1 MVAVNKMKVHVTLK
15 SPSKTQ
21 VETKIRLVVFAID
34 IVSIVKERIADV
46 LNVPFPE
53 QDLVFGGAS
62 LSDSQ
67 KIFDSGIKDGSS
79 LEFVVKASEAS
90 LECQLTELMP
100 AGTEKMSSDELGM
113 MYALKHG
120 TNVSQALQLLGIDG
134 QLKQFLSQSKHFDI
148 DAQGQVSLLRKACTR
163 IPTAH
168 SQPTNEEEEEDLVD
182 SGTCH
187 RIDRLGKL
195 FHCVEDLRSI
205 EKEIDRL
212 TNMLGGCAAL
222 GKLAPVAEVDAQAML
237 AESLPSPW
245 YKKESSKHQGRFF
258 DVNKDTGATSWK
270 LPVSPQLPLAA
281 AVPPPPGLENMML
294 PVVKPPPGL
303 EMVLQAPPGLSLPT
317 TAVRSLPRSSPIP
330 LSLINEI
337 PAAMSLQKDKAVISL
352 AASLDM

>member
-1 MVAVNKMKVHVTLK
+1 
-15 SPSKTQ
+15 
-21 VETKIRLVVFAID
+21 VVFAID
-34 IVSIVKERIADV
+34 IVSIVKERIADA

-53 QDLVFGGAS
+53 QDLVFGGAA

-100 AGTEKMSSDELGM
+100 AGTEKMSSDQLGM

-120 TNVSQALQLLGIDG
+120 TSVSQALKLLGIDG
-134 QLKQFLSQSKHFDI
+134 QLQQFLSQSKHFDI
-148 DAQGQVSLLRKACTR
+148 DAQGQVSALRKACTT
-163 IPTAH
+163 ISIAH
-168 SQPTNEEEEEDLVD
+168 PQPTNEEEVEDLVD
-182 SGTCH
+182 AGKCH

-212 TNMLGGCAAL
+212 TSVLGGCAGL
-222 GKLAPVAEVDAQAML
+222 GKLAPVAEVDVQEML

-245 YKKESSKHQGRFF
+245 YKKESSKHAGRFF
-258 DVNKDTGATSWK
+258 YVNKDTGATSWK
-270 LPVSPQLPLAA
+270 LPVSPQPPLAA
-281 AVPPPPGLENMML
+281 PPGLENML

-303 EMVLQAPPGLSLPT
+303 EKVLQAPPGLSLPT

-337 PAAMSLQKDKAVISL
+337 PQKAVISL